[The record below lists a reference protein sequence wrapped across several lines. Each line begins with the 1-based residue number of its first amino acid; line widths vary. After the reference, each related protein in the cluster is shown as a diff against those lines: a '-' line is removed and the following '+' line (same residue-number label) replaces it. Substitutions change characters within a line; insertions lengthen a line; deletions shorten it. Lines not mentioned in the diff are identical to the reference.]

1 MYGIVPLLNKDM
13 AITKNAKKANRV
25 SARRRVSN
33 DTRRRTMKEAVK
45 DVRKNVAEKNEKAL
59 KENLSLAYK
68 ALDKAAKKGVI
79 KRGTADRK
87 KARLAR
93 AVAKLSK

>member
-1 MYGIVPLLNKDM
+1 MDSIKDM

-25 SARRRVSN
+25 STRKRVVN
-33 DTRRRTMKEAVK
+33 DRRRRTMKEAVK
-45 DVRKNVAEKNEKAL
+45 EVRNNIAGKDEKAI
-59 KENLSLAYK
+59 KSTLSLAFK

-79 KRGTADRK
+79 KKGTADRK

-93 AVAKLSK
+93 AIAKISK

>member
-1 MYGIVPLLNKDM
+1 M

-25 SARRRVSN
+25 SVRRRVSN
-33 DTRRRTMKEAVK
+33 DTNRRTMKEAVK
-45 DVRKNVAEKNEKAL
+45 EVRKNVADKEAKVL

-79 KRGTADRK
+79 KKGTANRK
-87 KARLAR
+87 KARLAK
-93 AVAKLSK
+93 AVAKMAK

>member
-1 MYGIVPLLNKDM
+1 M

-25 SARRRVSN
+25 SLRKRVSN
-33 DTRRRTMKEAVK
+33 DARRRTMKEAVK
-45 DVRKNVAEKNEKAL
+45 EVRNNVVAKDQKAI
-59 KENLSLAYK
+59 KSNLSLAFK

-79 KRGTADRK
+79 KKGTADRK

>member
-1 MYGIVPLLNKDM
+1 M
-13 AITKNAKKANRV
+13 AITKNAKKAHRV
-25 SARRRVSN
+25 ASRRRVVN
-33 DTRRRTMKEAVK
+33 DVRRRTMKEAVK
-45 DVRKNVAEKNEKAL
+45 EVRNNVAKKEEKVL
-59 KENLSLAYK
+59 KENLALAYK

-79 KRGTADRK
+79 KKGTADRK

>member
-1 MYGIVPLLNKDM
+1 M

-25 SARRRVSN
+25 SVRRRVSN

-45 DVRKNVAEKNEKAL
+45 DVRKDVLGKDEKAL
-59 KENLSLAYK
+59 KSSLSLAYK

-79 KRGTADRK
+79 KRRTADRK

-93 AVAKLSK
+93 AVAKVSK

>member
-1 MYGIVPLLNKDM
+1 M

-25 SARRRVSN
+25 SVRRRISN

-45 DVRKNVAEKNEKAL
+45 DVRKDVLGKDEKAL
-59 KENLSLAYK
+59 KSSLSLAYK

>member
-1 MYGIVPLLNKDM
+1 MTYIKIM

-25 SARRRVSN
+25 STRRRVAN
-33 DTRRRTMKEAVK
+33 DTRRRTLKEAVK
-45 DVRKNVAEKNEKAL
+45 GVRKDVAGKDEKAI
-59 KENLSLAYK
+59 KTSLSLAYK

-79 KRGTADRK
+79 KKGTASRR

-93 AVAKLSK
+93 AVAKISK

>member
-1 MYGIVPLLNKDM
+1 M

-25 SARRRVSN
+25 SLRKRVSN
-33 DTRRRTMKEAVK
+33 DARRRTMKEAVK
-45 DVRKNVAEKNEKAL
+45 EVRKNVLAKEEKTL
-59 KENLSLAYK
+59 KSTLSLAYK

-79 KRGTADRK
+79 KKGTADRK